1 MSDTSISDLSWYV
14 VSDYCIWGKPPF
26 TVSTKKQVKIS
37 DSPPPPPPPP
47 PPPLDT
53 VCIHSCLL
61 ETIFHQCQEPMK

>member
-37 DSPPPPPPPP
+37 DSPH
-47 PPPLDT
+47 PLILFVFIL
-53 VCIHSCLL
+53 VCWKPSFISAKNL
-61 ETIFHQCQEPMK
+61 